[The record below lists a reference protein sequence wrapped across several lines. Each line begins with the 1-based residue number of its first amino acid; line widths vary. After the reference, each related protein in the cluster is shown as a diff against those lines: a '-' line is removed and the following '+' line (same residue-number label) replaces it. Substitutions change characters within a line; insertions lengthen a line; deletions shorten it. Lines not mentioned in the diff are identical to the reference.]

1 MLKGRYSGNRGIP
14 DYSVSLENGPVTIAI
29 EIGVSQPLEDL
40 ERCAEKWLIG
50 KQVQLVILLDI
61 DVDIHEVQLPF
72 DSFSSTHEPE
82 GSAQS
87 ILPYNL
93 EISDLRDGDFE
104 TIGLKILQ
112 WYASQEP
119 PIQLVQPRTV
129 TIYLYRH
136 HKEDNS
142 RINQD
147 YKAIFFDC
155 EHGFTDAKV
164 HITSKDFGIPSSTVS
179 KKVRLPLDGLKAKF
193 SSILAEYAK
202 SIAEHRAEELLKD
215 CGLGTINDPDYKPS
229 PEVVGSPV
237 FPPFQP
243 TKPLTRSSG
252 PPKHA
257 VEDLVEPTAI
267 NQKKRKWKTTRTRE
281 TDQSFGFGQNQS
293 FESTSSGIFPF
304 ESDEESQDQV
314 HSKETSFSGPSAAMQ
329 KQTAD
334 LQSSALTDPESS
346 GGEIS
351 RRRSKRGKVKRT

>member
-29 EIGVSQPLEDL
+29 EIGVSQPFEDL
-40 ERCAEKWLIG
+40 EKCAEKWLIG
-50 KQVQLVILLDI
+50 KRVQLVILLDI

-72 DSFSSTHEPE
+72 DSFSSTHELE

-87 ILPYNL
+87 RLPYNL
-93 EISDLRDGDFE
+93 EIGDLRDGDFE

-119 PIQLVQPRTV
+119 PNQLVQPRSV

-147 YKAIFFDC
+147 HKAVFFDC
-155 EHGFTDAKV
+155 DNEFTDAKV
-164 HITSKDFGIPSSTVS
+164 HITSKDFGIPSSTMS
-179 KKVRLPLDGLKAKF
+179 KKVRLPLEDLKAKF
-193 SSILAEYAK
+193 FSILAEYAK
-202 SIAEHRAEELLKD
+202 SIAEHRAEELLEE
-215 CGLGTINDPDYKPS
+215 CGLGTKKDPDYKPS
-229 PEVVGSPV
+229 PEVVGNPA

-243 TKPLTRSSG
+243 TKPSTRSSG

-257 VEDLVEPTAI
+257 AEDPVEPTAS
-267 NQKKRKWKTTRTRE
+267 NQKKRKRKTTRTRE

-314 HSKETSFSGPSAAMQ
+314 HSMETSFSGPSAAIRGQ
-329 KQTAD
+329 ITGH
-334 LQSSALTDPESS
+334 QSSALTDPESS

-351 RRRSKRGKVKRT
+351 RRRSKRGKAKRT